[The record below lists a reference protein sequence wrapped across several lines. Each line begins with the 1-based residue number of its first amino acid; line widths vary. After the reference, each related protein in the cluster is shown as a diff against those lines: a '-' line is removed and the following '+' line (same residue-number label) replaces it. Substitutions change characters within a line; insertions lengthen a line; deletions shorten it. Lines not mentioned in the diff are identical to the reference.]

1 MKAIGLYR
9 YLPIENEQSL
19 VDVEVD
25 RPTPGGRDLLV
36 AVRAISM
43 NPLTLKLNPAREYWG
58 GMLRVK
64 WLA

>member
-1 MKAIGLYR
+1 MKAIGLYQ

-43 NPLTLKLNPAREYWG
+43 NPVDTKVRAL
-58 GMLRVK
+58 
-64 WLA
+64 